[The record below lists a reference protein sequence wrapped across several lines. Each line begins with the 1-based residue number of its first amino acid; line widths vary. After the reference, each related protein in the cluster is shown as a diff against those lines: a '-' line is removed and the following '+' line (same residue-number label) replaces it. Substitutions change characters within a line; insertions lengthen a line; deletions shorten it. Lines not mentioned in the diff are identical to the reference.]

1 MAATFPFVVVGHV
14 DHGKST
20 LIGRL
25 LADTDSLPDGRLE
38 KVQKICQEQRK
49 AFEYAFL
56 LDALEAEQLQGVT
69 IDITEVR
76 FHWRGRTYV
85 IIDAPG
91 HKEFLKNMITG
102 AAHAEAALLLI
113 DASEGVQEQTCRHA
127 YLLSFLG
134 VRNVAVVVSKMDLV
148 GYDEARFDAIRAEYG
163 RFLATLGVTPLAFVP
178 ISARDGENIVTRSTR
193 MSWHTGPS
201 VLEVL
206 ESFTPSERRAAAQAL
221 RLAVQ
226 DVYKFDERRIIAGRI
241 ESGRIA
247 VGDEVQVWPSGQ
259 RAHVKSIEAWPEPD
273 HAVREASAGTSVG
286 ITLDYQLF
294 VQRGDVVADPA
305 HAPTVSSFL
314 AGNVFW
320 IGRTPLEPTRRY
332 KLKLATLERD
342 VDVASIPR
350 VLSAVSLEVL
360 TNHAGIATN
369 EAGEVVFR
377 SARPFVFDVARELPA
392 TGRFV
397 VLDGY
402 DVVGGGIVIEA
413 EETYRRPYRLGLP
426 KSEGIAAVRG
436 AVSAGERAVAYGHSG
451 HVIWLT
457 GMPGTGKSTIARE
470 LERELFRRHIKTF
483 VLDGENLRFGLS
495 ADLDFTDAAR
505 TEQSRRVAEVAAL
518 FFSAGLTVIVA
529 LISPFDAIRLHA
541 RDLVGEDHFTLV
553 HLHAPMAHLEAR
565 DPHGLYSR
573 ALKDPGI
580 RVPGVNATYE
590 VPAAP
595 AFTFDTAEVPFDR
608 IVGQVLHRVLP
619 AIC

>member
-1 MAATFPFVVVGHV
+1 MTPFPFVVVGHV

-25 LADTDSLPDGRLE
+25 LADTESLPDGRLE
-38 KVQKICQEQRK
+38 KVQRICQEQRK

-76 FHWRGRTYV
+76 FTWRERTYV

-113 DASEGVQEQTCRHA
+113 DASEGVQEQSCRHA

-148 GYDEARFDAIRAEYG
+148 GYAEPAFESIRTEYG
-163 RFLATLGVTPLAFVP
+163 RFLATLGVKPLAFVP
-178 ISARDGENIVTRSTR
+178 ISAKDGDNIVTRSSR
-193 MSWHTGPS
+193 MPWHTGPS
-201 VLEVL
+201 VLDVL
-206 ESFTPSERRAAAQAL
+206 EGFAPAATPSAASAL
-221 RLAVQ
+221 RLVVQ
-226 DVYKFDERRIIAGRI
+226 DVYKFDARRIVAGRV

-247 VGDEVQVWPSGQ
+247 VGDEIDVWPSGH

-273 HAVREASAGTSVG
+273 DAMREATAGMSVG

-294 VQRGDVVADPA
+294 VQRGDVIADPA
-305 HAPTVSSFL
+305 HPPTVSSFL

-332 KLKLATLERD
+332 KLKLATLERE

-350 VLSAVSLEVL
+350 VLSAVSLEVQ
-360 TNHAGIATN
+360 TNRAGIGPN

-377 SARPFVFDVARELPA
+377 SARPFVFDVAGEVPV

-397 VLDGY
+397 ILDGY

-413 EETYRRPYRLGLP
+413 EDMYRRPYRLGLP
-426 KSEGIAAVRG
+426 KSESIAPVRG
-436 AVSAGERAVAYGHSG
+436 GVTAAERAAAYGHRG

-457 GMPGTGKSTIARE
+457 GMPGTGKSTVARG
-470 LERELFRRHIKTF
+470 LEAELFRRQIKTF

-495 ADLDFTDAAR
+495 ADLDFTDAGR

-518 FFSAGLTVIVA
+518 FCAAGLTVIVA
-529 LISPFDAIRLHA
+529 LISPFDTVREHA
-541 RDLVGEDHFTLV
+541 RELVGDDHFTLV
-553 HLHAPMAHLEAR
+553 HLHAPLAHLQAR

-573 ALKDPGI
+573 ALRDPSI
-580 RVPGVNATYE
+580 RVPGVNAVYE
-590 VPAAP
+590 VPTAP
-595 AFTFDTAEVPFDR
+595 AFAFDTA
-608 IVGQVLHRVLP
+608 QVSCDGVVEHVLRSVLP
-619 AIC
+619 VIC

>member
-1 MAATFPFVVVGHV
+1 MEATFPFVVVGHV

-38 KVQKICQEQRK
+38 KVQKICVEQRK

-76 FHWRGRTYV
+76 FQWRGRTYV

-127 YLLSFLG
+127 YVLSFLG
-134 VRNVAVVVSKMDLV
+134 VKNVAVVLSKMDLV
-148 GYDEARFDAIRAEYG
+148 GYDRTRFEEIREEYG
-163 RFLATLGVTPLAFVP
+163 RFLATLGVTPIAFVP
-178 ISARDGENIVTRSTR
+178 ISARDGENIVTRPLR
-193 MSWHTGPS
+193 MPWYTGPS
-201 VLEVL
+201 VIEVL
-206 ESFTPSERRAAAQAL
+206 EGFGPVERRSASRAL
-221 RLAVQ
+221 RFTVQ

-247 VGDEVQVWPSGQ
+247 VGDEVEVWPSGY
-259 RAHVKSIEAWPEPD
+259 RARVKSIEAWPEP
-273 HAVREASAGTSVG
+273 REPMREIGAGMSIG

-294 VQRGDVVADPA
+294 VQRGDIIADPS
-305 HAPTVSSFL
+305 HPPTVSSFL

-320 IGRTPLEPTRRY
+320 IGRTPLEPARRY

-342 VDVASIPR
+342 VNVADIPR
-350 VLSAVSLEVL
+350 VLSAVSLEVQA
-360 TNHAGIATN
+360 HRSIGQN

-377 SARPFVFDVARELPA
+377 SARPFVFDVASELPA

-402 DVVGGGIVIEA
+402 DVVGGGIAIEA

-426 KSEGIAAVRG
+426 KSEGIAPVRG
-436 AVSAGERAVAYGHSG
+436 AVSTAERAAAYGHRG

-457 GMPGTGKSTIARE
+457 GMPGTGKSTVARE
-470 LERELFRRHIKTF
+470 LERELFRRQVKTF

-495 ADLDFTDAAR
+495 ADLDFTDAGR

-518 FFSAGLTVIVA
+518 FCAAGLTVIVA
-529 LISPFDAIRLHA
+529 LISPFHAVREHA
-541 RDLVGEDHFTLV
+541 RTLVGDGHFTLV
-553 HLHAPMAHLEAR
+553 YLHAPLDHLKAR
-565 DPHGLYSR
+565 DPHGLYTR
-573 ALKDPGI
+573 ALRDTDV

-590 VPAAP
+590 APTAAAFSFNTSQVPYEAVV
-595 AFTFDTAEVPFDR
+595 ER
-608 IVGQVLHRVLP
+608 VLEAVLP